1 MERNVLMGKWGL
13 KIIIFLLCL
22 CAASINGESQ
32 TTQRR
37 LLLVSSIES
46 TTPSLSHKE
55 VRKLYLGVPI
65 VKNGIRLKPLRNA
78 SDKLMTEVFLQKII
92 FMSKRNY
99 ERQLVSRVFRLG
111 GERPPAYSNIQ
122 ELIHELQQSPQAVT
136 YMWADQLALADNVKS
151 IGILWQGTVE

>member
-1 MERNVLMGKWGL
+1 MERKVLMRERQAKA
-13 KIIIFLLCL
+13 IIYLLCL
-22 CAASINGESQ
+22 CVASINGTAQ

-37 LLLVSSIES
+37 LLLVCSMES

-55 VRKLYLGVPI
+55 VRKLFLGAPVL
-65 VKNGIRLKPLRNA
+65 KNNVRLRPLRNA
-78 SDKLMTEVFLQKII
+78 SDPLLTEVFLQKII

-111 GERPPAYSNIQ
+111 GERPPVYTNIP
-122 ELIHELQQSPQAVT
+122 ELIDELRQSPQALT

-151 IGILWQGTVE
+151 IGVLWEGTVE